1 MKRPRLGLVCI
12 SEVLRDTKKLS
23 SKTMTRKIF
32 NSKDRAQSTRELS
45 ARILHNTRVLKE
57 TLVTCKDNNIGHYR
71 VSSSMFPLITDETL
85 SLSIDDLPDALE
97 IRTNLKSAGDYAKVN
112 DITCSCH
119 PDQFNVLC
127 SYNQQTVERSINE
140 LNHQSYVLD
149 MMGLSQ
155 DYSSPMCLHL
165 NRSPDLK
172 KETLDEYRDRFLT
185 NLKRCSRGVQSRLVL
200 ENEDKGYWSCRNLH
214 ELFSEDL
221 PLVYDNLHDACNG
234 DGYKDWHKIFVT
246 SWGKY
251 TPIFHWSEGIN
262 CTSKHARSATCLPFQ
277 VKELSDV
284 TWEVELKDKDYAI
297 ISIIDQYETLDIQ

>member
-12 SEVLRDTKKLS
+12 SEILRDTKKLQ

-32 NSKDRAQSTRELS
+32 NSKDRAKSIIELS
-45 ARILHNTRVLKE
+45 ARILHNTSVLKE
-57 TLVTCKDNNIGHYR
+57 TLMTCKGNGIGHYR

-97 IRTNLKSAGDYAKVN
+97 IRTNLRAAGDYAKAN
-112 DITCSCH
+112 DITCSSH

-165 NRSPDLK
+165 NRSPDFK
-172 KETLDEYRDRFLT
+172 KETLEQYRDRFLS
-185 NLKRCSRGVQSRLVL
+185 NLKRCSHSVQSRLVL
-200 ENEDKGYWSCRNLH
+200 ENEDKGYWSCHNLH
-214 ELFSEDL
+214 TLFGEDI

-234 DGYKDWHKIFVT
+234 DECRDWHMTFAKT
-246 SWGKY
+246 WRGH
-251 TPIFHWSEGIN
+251 TPVFHWSEGIN
-262 CTSKHARSATCLPFQ
+262 RSSKHTGSATYLPFQ
-277 VKELSDV
+277 VNELTNV
-284 TWEVELKDKDYAI
+284 TWEIELKDKDYAI
-297 ISIIDQYETLDIQ
+297 IHIMEKYETLDIQ